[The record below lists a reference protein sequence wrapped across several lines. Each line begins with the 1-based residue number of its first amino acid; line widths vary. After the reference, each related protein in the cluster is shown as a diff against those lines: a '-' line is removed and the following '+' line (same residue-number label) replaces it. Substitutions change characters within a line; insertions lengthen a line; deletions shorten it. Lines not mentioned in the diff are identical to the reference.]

1 MDKREIRKKWIEATN
16 VYRTK
21 NYIVRQLIAIK
32 KNGVLE
38 NYILSQDI
46 FYLRTPER
54 DNLYNSMFWRK
65 DNIDGKRMV
74 ATVSVRKY
82 VN

>member
-1 MDKREIRKKWIEATN
+1 MDKKGIRQKWNEATN

-32 KNGVLE
+32 KNGVFE

-54 DNLYNSMFWRK
+54 DIFIIVCFGEKIIL
-65 DNIDGKRMV
+65 
-74 ATVSVRKY
+74 TVSEWLQL
-82 VN
+82 